1 MRRPICAADLLD
13 SNELWKK
20 QRKYMNQL
28 TSPTAA
34 ATYEPLQDLE
44 SCHLVRDLLEAPA
57 DYWQHATRYAGSTI
71 MGVTFNKRAV
81 TAQSPDITEVRRAA
95 AQSPR

>member
-1 MRRPICAADLLD
+1 MKCG
-13 SNELWKK
+13 KK

-44 SCHLVRDLLEAPA
+44 STHLLQDLIREPAQFWEAL
-57 DYWQHATRYAGSTI
+57 TRYAGSTI
-71 MGVTFNKRAV
+71 MGITFNKRAKL
-81 TAQSPDITEVRRAA
+81 ASDPDITEVR
-95 AQSPR
+95 